1 MADTL
6 RTDYQDDVLDA
17 EVNEYRVYDI
27 VDGNGNVV
35 AANVHLEDKTVYSQT
50 GDDYGR
56 TDINE
61 QNTFINGLKA
71 TFSQTL
77 TDLKATAIAQAVG
90 VTVSDTFAQVI
101 TKLGAIVNRGKVTQS
116 LNTSTKSYTI
126 PQGYH
131 NGQGTV
137 SITTQE
143 KTVTGSRSAQT
154 VTPDSGKVLSKV
166 TVNKYP
172 DASGN
177 YPTSGNITGNG
188 TFDMGAT
195 NNYRYVKVNVHPTP
209 SATVIS
215 AYTPTPTGP
224 GPHSLNVPAGYS
236 RYLFSIISNSG
247 SGDTTCTGCGA
258 TRIAHVSPSGGPC
271 LDTYLLTSSG
281 TISFTGK
288 NWVPSVTLIG
298 LNS

>member
-6 RTDYQDDVLDA
+6 RTDYEDDVLDA
-17 EVNEYRVYDI
+17 EANEYRVYDI

-35 AANVHLEDKTVYSQT
+35 AANVHLEDKTVYSHT
-50 GDDYGR
+50 GDDYGS

-71 TFSQTL
+71 AFSQTL
-77 TDLKATAIAQAVG
+77 ADLKATAIAQAVG

-101 TKLGAIVNRGKVTQS
+101 AKLGAIINRGKVTQS

-143 KTVTGSRSAQT
+143 KTITASRSAQT

-177 YPTSGNITGNG
+177 YPTSGNITSNG
-188 TFDMGAT
+188 TFDMGAS
-195 NNYRYVKVNVHPTP
+195 NNYRYVKVAVKPTYNSISP
-209 SATVIS
+209 TGEASYLATASDTYHNGGAKITLGTPTIS
-215 AYTPTPTGP
+215 ADGKTITIPETITYG
-224 GPHSLNVPAGYS
+224 GYWFARGGSADGSASRNIVVKLN
-236 RYLFSIISNSG
+236 I
-247 SGDTTCTGCGA
+247 
-258 TRIAHVSPSGGPC
+258 
-271 LDTYLLTSSG
+271 
-281 TISFTGK
+281 
-288 NWVPSVTLIG
+288 
-298 LNS
+298 

>member
-6 RTDYQDDVLDA
+6 RTDYEDDVLDA
-17 EVNEYRVYDI
+17 EANEYRVYDI

-35 AANVHLEDKTVYSQT
+35 AANVHLEDKTVYSHT
-50 GDDYGR
+50 GDDYGS

-71 TFSQTL
+71 AFSQTL
-77 TDLKATAIAQAVG
+77 ADLKATAIAQAVG

-101 TKLGAIVNRGKVTQS
+101 AKLGAIINRGKVTQS

-143 KTVTGSRSAQT
+143 KTITASRSAQT

-166 TVNKYP
+166 TVNKFP

-177 YPTSGNITGNG
+177 YPTSGNITSNG
-188 TFDMGAT
+188 TFDMGAG
-195 NNYRYVKVNVHPTP
+195 NNYRYVKVAVPNTLAYGLYSSSNQIQNNRLDFNFPNHKLYVVTVVGYEVSLFNLSGTVQAQTLAHYTSQAYAKMITLLCFGSGTLTVTP
-209 SATVIS
+209 SSGFLS
-215 AYTPTPTGP
+215 AY
-224 GPHSLNVPAGYS
+224 
-236 RYLFSIISNSG
+236 
-247 SGDTTCTGCGA
+247 
-258 TRIAHVSPSGGPC
+258 
-271 LDTYLLTSSG
+271 
-281 TISFTGK
+281 
-288 NWVPSVTLIG
+288 SVVQVD
-298 LNS
+298 